1 MTRATRGLLIA
12 AAFAI
17 GGLVSWSSRP
27 GPSPTPTAVEARHGM
42 KERRGGGVS
51 APIVASGSEV
61 EGDTGAGPGARPDTA
76 RSATASASGPS
87 RRLRADETGFDFSD
101 PGRDEAWAAPMERT
115 LVDVVAAGFA
125 EHQPYVEV
133 RSASCLSRTC
143 ELMLG
148 APADKV
154 DVVRDA
160 MPFVVFADGVV
171 MRPGSSV
178 TGERAEVTVRLLF
191 EAFEQPRLTAAAF
204 AQAQVDAARAYPTIR
219 ERYQRFLA
227 HAEAEAP

>member
-17 GGLVSWSSRP
+17 GGLVAWSSRP
-27 GPSPTPTAVEARHGM
+27 GPRATPSVADHEHQGGTG
-42 KERRGGGVS
+42 ERRGSGVS
-51 APIVASGSEV
+51 APLVSLAPVSA
-61 EGDTGAGPGARPDTA
+61 GDHPGARPDTA
-76 RSATASASGPS
+76 RSAAASESGS
-87 RRLRADETGFDFSD
+87 FRAEEAGFDFSD
-101 PGRDEAWAAPMERT
+101 PGRDEGWAAPMERT

-143 ELMLG
+143 ELVLG